1 MTTLTLRQAQKL
13 LAFFGGHDCEVTII
27 SHTKL
32 METMPATQPGLYA
45 YCTEYPEE
53 GCEYLGPTEVDD
65 ELATKGMPP
74 DAKAERERFEAAYA
88 AIPPITPTKET
99 AWRIWNMARA
109 YSLTAAAGVK
119 EVPRG

>member
-1 MTTLTLRQAQKL
+1 VTTLTLRQAQQL

-32 METMPATQPGLYA
+32 METTPAAQPGLYA

-65 ELATKGMPP
+65 ELATKGLPP
-74 DAKAERERFEAAYA
+74 DAKAEALRALLN
-88 AIPPITPTKET
+88 AIPGTEEHDKAVSMAQSALRTSGVADPEQPSKED
-99 AWRIWNMARA
+99 
-109 YSLTAAAGVK
+109 
-119 EVPRG
+119 